1 MPVNRKKRDENR
13 DHSSQIY
20 DELRKIQKKYGLSDD
35 ESFDLISRK
44 IFSKYKIPICIFSVN
59 TLSSFQ
65 AIVKFLKENCVLSF
79 NEIGTL
85 LNRSRY
91 TIASSYRTAKSKLP
105 SRYLVYS
112 TDYDIPTKLIASRKY
127 SVLESIVLYLKQ
139 RHKLRFTE
147 IADIMLLNQRTVWTV
162 YHRALKKGKG
172 YLENGR

>member
-1 MPVNRKKRDENR
+1 MPVNRKKRDKNR
-13 DHSSQIY
+13 DFHSFIY
-20 DELRKIQKKYGLSDD
+20 KEIKRIQQKYGLSDD
-35 ESFDLISRK
+35 ESFDLVSRK
-44 IFSKYKIPICIFSVN
+44 TFSQDKIPICIFSVN

-79 NEIGTL
+79 KEIGAL

-91 TIASSYRTAKSKLP
+91 TIASSYRIAKTKLP
-105 SRYLVYS
+105 LRYLVYS

-139 RHKLRFTE
+139 KYKLRFTE

-162 YHRALKKGKG
+162 YHRALRKRGFEK
-172 YLENGR
+172 